1 MSTMFCPA
9 CYKDWGLTKEL
20 TNQRR
25 LAACNMAGM
34 DKPKPSV
41 IDAST
46 KFLSRLMHI
55 PTLL

>member
-1 MSTMFCPA
+1 MFCPA